1 MLSETTGLDP
11 SQAKALVQQFLA
23 THPRPTA
30 ENLRELTELSD
41 KSDSNWIKDTA
52 GFACNRVTDIGE
64 RVDYTCELI
73 EDMVVKEKER
83 RKSREMLLD
92 SKPTSNGESPDLGI
106 RSTPLLVHQG
116 STSSGGSL
124 QYDVGADQALLLLQ
138 TVGTAVETA
147 AERMDAGVCCEE
159 WGVGVLWCEGVWSV

>member
-23 THPRPTA
+23 THPRPTP
-30 ENLRELTELSD
+30 ENLKELTELSERT
-41 KSDSNWIKDTA
+41 DSQWIRDTSV
-52 GFACNRVTDIGE
+52 FACNRVTDIGE

-73 EDMVVKEKER
+73 EDMVIKEKER

-92 SKPTSNGESPDLGI
+92 SERTSNGDSPDLGI
-106 RSTPLLVHQG
+106 RTTPLLVHQG
-116 STSSGGSL
+116 STASGGSL
-124 QYDVGADQALLLLQ
+124 HYDVGADQALLLLQ

-147 AERMDAGVCCEE
+147 AERMDAGVCVC
-159 WGVGVLWCEGVWSV
+159 VW